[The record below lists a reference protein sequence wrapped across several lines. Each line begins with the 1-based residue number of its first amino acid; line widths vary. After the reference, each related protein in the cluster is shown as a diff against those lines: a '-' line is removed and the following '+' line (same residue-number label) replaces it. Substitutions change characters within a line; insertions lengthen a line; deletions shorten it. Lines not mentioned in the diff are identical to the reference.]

1 MSVFSSRRVDALR
14 CPACPSVRLVS
25 RFVYHPVGRIGSCVS
40 PRLATRWAGR
50 RRLRCDCGV
59 LSFLIL
65 ISCRLSRLHVLACL
79 GSSPPSDMDGG
90 AGLRSVGSSCGLL
103 AYPVVSVPFR
113 LSSLYRSIS
122 WIVRLMRFGAVSRF
136 CGYEFGGCHSL
147 PCIIPSSLVVCDEL
161 IKTERA
167 EMTFSLPPPFRFPAI
182 CVSPRPALLPV
193 ASCRGAGRNDLS
205 VLSACLPDDAIMPM
219 AMSDHP

>member
-1 MSVFSSRRVDALR
+1 MSCLLGFILRSASMSISRFMPFPLRCPLGLFACRLGCGGTVFSSSRVDALR
-14 CPACPSVRLVS
+14 CPACLSARLVS
-25 RFVYHPVGRIGSCVS
+25 RLVYHPVGRFGSCVS

-90 AGLRSVGSSCGLL
+90 VGLRSVGSSCGLL

-122 WIVRLMRFGAVSRF
+122 WLVRLMRFGAVSRF
-136 CGYEFGGCHSL
+136 CGYEFGDCHAM
-147 PCIIPSSLVVCDEL
+147 PCVIPSSPIVFGRLR
-161 IKTERA
+161 RA
-167 EMTFSLPPPFRFPAI
+167 
-182 CVSPRPALLPV
+182 
-193 ASCRGAGRNDLS
+193 D
-205 VLSACLPDDAIMPM
+205 
-219 AMSDHP
+219 

>member
-1 MSVFSSRRVDALR
+1 MAIFSSRRVGRVAMSCLPVGSSR
-14 CPACPSVRLVS
+14 LSPRLSSRRSVR
-25 RFVYHPVGRIGSCVS
+25 FGSCVS

-90 AGLRSVGSSCGLL
+90 VGLRSVGSSCGLL

-122 WIVRLMRFGAVSRF
+122 WLVRLMRFGAVSRC
-136 CGYEFGGCHSL
+136 CGYEFGGCHALS
-147 PCIIPSSLVVCDEL
+147 CIIPSSPVVCGRL
-161 IKTERA
+161 RRA
-167 EMTFSLPPPFRFPAI
+167 
-182 CVSPRPALLPV
+182 
-193 ASCRGAGRNDLS
+193 G
-205 VLSACLPDDAIMPM
+205 
-219 AMSDHP
+219 